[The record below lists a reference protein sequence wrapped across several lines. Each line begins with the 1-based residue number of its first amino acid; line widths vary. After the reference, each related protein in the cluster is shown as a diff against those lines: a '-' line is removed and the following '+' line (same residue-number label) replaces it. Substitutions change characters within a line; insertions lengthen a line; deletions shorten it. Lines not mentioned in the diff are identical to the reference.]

1 MRYAIVINGIVDNV
15 VEAEQSM
22 AENWVRSDD
31 AGIGWLYDGEG
42 FTQPPA
48 PVPEVPAPLVVPVTN
63 IQVSGPTVEQVG
75 NIYWV
80 KAGQA
85 VTITADVSL
94 PDGRHMVMLD
104 EMVDAT
110 QRAPGVREPATIANG
125 RFTLNVTFP
134 RPGNFL
140 LEADRLSR
148 GFQRIGQNIQL
159 QFPLVEFDVYGG
171 N

>member
-1 MRYAIVINGIVDNV
+1 MFDTQLNGVFFGGAWHLTNPATRQPWTSEAEAV
-15 VEAEQSM
+15 AWVEAQN
-22 AENWVRSDD
+22 ALLN
-31 AGIGWLYDGEG
+31 
-42 FTQPPA
+42 P
-48 PVPEVPAPLVVPVTN
+48 PVPEMPAPLIVPVTN
-63 IQVSGPTVEQVG
+63 IQVAGPTVEQVG

-80 KAGQA
+80 KAGQP

-125 RFTLNVTFP
+125 RFTLNLTFP

-171 N
+171 V

>member
-1 MRYAIVINGIVDNV
+1 MFDTQLNAVFFTGAWHLTNPETMQPWAS
-15 VEAEQSM
+15 EAE
-22 AENWVRSDD
+22 ALAWVD
-31 AGIGWLYDGEG
+31 AQNARLN
-42 FTQPPA
+42 PPQK
-48 PVPEVPAPLVVPVTN
+48 VAPLVVPVTN
-63 IQVSGPTVEQVG
+63 IQVAGPTVEQVG
-75 NIYWV
+75 KIHWV
-80 KAGQA
+80 KAGQP

-94 PDGRHMVMLD
+94 PDGRHMVMMD

-125 RFTLNVTFP
+125 RFTLNLTFP
-134 RPGNFL
+134 RPGNFV

-171 N
+171 V